1 MTKTRWV
8 AATFVALTA
17 AMALTGSGVARAQA
31 RMQAPPQTF
40 RIQPQ
45 ALGEDPSRIIPPPS
59 RPGPNVPGSVTLRAG
74 GHDAVMRTLQV
85 VRRVDL
91 PQLRANPRLT
101 LGRTKVDLTPVL
113 TRKGAL
119 LNVAQGL
126 QAAPDLGRIS
136 VVDLQVSEVPQGLV
150 VRSFLNYQLKSGV
163 CSDARRARVEAIGL
177 HCGRKQTDAARLQAF
192 TTPGDIHYVA
202 DPRARA
208 AALAQARAAAT
219 VEAADSAK
227 DVANLH
233 AQLQNPVQRKQI
245 EAEIGAPEAQ
255 RLSLLSDEDLAG
267 ELINSAETK
276 IEQVMFVPKL
286 DAVEM
291 FNIVNL
297 QASAASKPPVKQ
309 PPQTVTTNTAV
320 DPAIY
325 LTGFT
330 LGRDYEWQ
338 ERVETTIKWCVFGC
352 KKTYYAEVHAGFS
365 YGFGLRFP
373 VKLGGNFHYLQDG
386 SGESAQYTA
395 SFQPINGSP
404 ADYAATGLSSDKIF
418 DGKELVAQVEAH
430 AGFSAHIPIYPDPP
444 AIDIS
449 IGKDLTQL
457 LPAPFAG
464 GQFTPPPAHSDSPKA
479 QFIFESIDLLG
490 GRVNFGFAGAQVFPA
505 VEVGLHSDSL
515 TFDLHD
521 DVSNASTKSISNG
534 QLVNLAVSPSHTS
547 GFTISN
553 PVYNLGFVVTPGIDA
568 RLFLDI
574 EVWSHNWDFPLW
586 FPALTIELPPGGVN
600 FSCHEGTVCSH
611 SWQFTTIGGATIAG
625 PKGAALGDIQVWEP
639 AFEARWLPQCVDDT
653 CRLGVKLAG
662 TGTVLYVQEQLGGSD
677 PFPLIN
683 QHIGA
688 AKSQAESIGGSLVD
702 EAQLRQTAKNATGV
716 SALAEAVWDKQCKDK
731 DCLPDVHAVALQ
743 MVSRAKQVQTQHPDY
758 STFQVLG
765 AISKEFGLQFQ
776 AAIDRS
782 QTRATVDGFG
792 QFAEVVWSKQ
802 CLDQLCRTN
811 VSLLVGQM
819 LSDARQLQKADPEVS
834 SLGLSGK
841 LGPSYGL
848 KFKKEVDDSK
858 ARAAHTAN
866 NVGRRTR

>member
-1 MTKTRWV
+1 MTNTRW
-8 AATFVALTA
+8 AAAAFVVLTA
-17 AMALTGSGVARAQA
+17 AMSLMGGGAARAQA
-31 RMQAPPQTF
+31 F
-40 RIQPQ
+40 RTDTRTI
-45 ALGEDPSRIIPPPS
+45 AEDPSRIIPPPGS
-59 RPGPNVPGSVTLRAG
+59 PGPNVPRAVTLRPG
-74 GHDAVMRTLQV
+74 GHDTVMRTLQV

-113 TRKGAL
+113 TRRGAL
-119 LNVAQGL
+119 LNVAQRL
-126 QAAPDLGRIS
+126 QAAPDIGRVS

-150 VRSFLNYQLKSGV
+150 VRSFLNYQLKTGV
-163 CSDARRARVEAIGL
+163 CTDARRGRVEAMGL

-192 TTPGDIHYVA
+192 ASPGDVHYIA

-208 AALAQARAAAT
+208 VALTRAHSAAAL
-219 VEAADSAK
+219 EAADSAK
-227 DVANLH
+227 EIANLR
-233 AQLQNPVQRKQI
+233 AQLQNPAQRKQI
-245 EAEIGAPEAQ
+245 EAEIGASEAQ
-255 RLSLLSDEDLAG
+255 RLSLLSNEDLTG

-276 IEQVMFVPKL
+276 VEQVMFVPKL

-291 FNIVNL
+291 FNMANI
-297 QASAASKPPVKQ
+297 QAAAAAKPPVKQ

-373 VKLGGNFHYLQDG
+373 VKLGGNFHYQKDG
-386 SGESAQYTA
+386 SGELAQYTA
-395 SFQPINGSP
+395 SFQPINGSS

-430 AGFSAHIPIYPDPP
+430 AGFSAHIPVYPDPP

-449 IGKDLTQL
+449 VGKDLTQL

-464 GQFTPPPAHSDSPKA
+464 GQFTPPPAHSDTPKA
-479 QFIFESIDLLG
+479 QFIFDSIDLLG

-521 DVSNASTKSISNG
+521 DVSNAFTKGISNG

-547 GFTISN
+547 SFTISN

-625 PKGAALGDIQVWEP
+625 PKGAALGDIQAWEP
-639 AFEARWLPQCVDDT
+639 AFEAKWLEQCVDDT
-653 CRLGVKLAG
+653 CRLGVRFAG
-662 TGTVLYVQEQLGGSD
+662 TGTVLYAQEQLGGTD
-677 PFPLIN
+677 PIGVIN
-683 QHIGA
+683 QQITVS
-688 AKSQAESIGGSLVD
+688 KSQAETIAGSLVN
-702 EAQLRQTAKNATGV
+702 EAQLRLTVQNAAGTA
-716 SALAEAVWDKQCKDK
+716 ALAEGLWGKKCKDK
-731 DCLPDVHAVALQ
+731 DCLPDVHAIAMQVVPL
-743 MVSRAKQVQTQHPDY
+743 AKQIQTQNPSE
-758 STFQVLG
+758 STAQVLI
-765 AISKEFGLQFQ
+765 AVLKQFNPQFQ

-782 QTRATVDGFG
+782 ETRAAIDAFDHSIEGI
-792 QFAEVVWSKQ
+792 WSGR
-802 CLDQLCRTN
+802 CLDKLCRTN

-819 LSDARQLQKADPEVS
+819 STEARQLQKADPEIS

-841 LGPSYGL
+841 LGPPYGL

-858 ARAAHTAN
+858 ARAAANTAN
-866 NVGRRTR
+866 NVGRPTR